1 VTGPIGCEEVESSV
15 AELAVGSLAGEERAA
30 VVAHLAGCAS
40 CRRLAED
47 LIDVVDELSL
57 ITPGVDPPAGFESRV
72 LAGIARDSE
81 TPVRLA
87 RRVRPP
93 LRWLAALAA
102 AVAIFAGGSV
112 AGVRLS
118 AHRDRPA
125 AVPAA
130 AGSLRAAAL
139 VGPGGA
145 TWGRAYVQ
153 GGPDGWVF
161 VAMRWDLPD
170 GQYSVQLAGP
180 GIPTVQ
186 LDGLALVNGRASLGR
201 SLDGDLDAVRTV
213 RVVDGR
219 GREICRATLT

>member
-1 VTGPIGCEEVESSV
+1 MTGPIGCEEVESCA

-47 LIDVVDELSL
+47 LMHVVDALSL

-72 LAGIARDSE
+72 LAGIARDHD

-87 RRVRPP
+87 GRVRRP
-93 LRWLAALAA
+93 LRSLAAVAA
-102 AVAIFAGGSV
+102 AVAIFVGGSM
-112 AGVRLS
+112 AGARLS
-118 AHRDRPA
+118 AHRARPA
-125 AVPAA
+125 ALPAA
-130 AGSLRAAAL
+130 TPSLRAAAL

-153 GGPDGWVF
+153 GGRDGWVF

-170 GQYSVQLAGP
+170 GQYSVELAGP

-213 RVVDGR
+213 RVVDAR

>member
-1 VTGPIGCEEVESSV
+1 MDPIGCEEAESRV
-15 AELAVGSLAGEERAA
+15 AELAVGSLSGEERAA

-40 CRRLAED
+40 CRRLGED
-47 LIDVVDELSL
+47 LIHVVDELSL

-72 LAGIARDSE
+72 LAAIARDGE
-81 TPVRLA
+81 NPVRLV
-87 RRVRPP
+87 RRARPP
-93 LRWLAALAA
+93 LRWLAAVAA

-112 AGVRLS
+112 AGARLT

-125 AVPAA
+125 AARAA
-130 AGSLRAAAL
+130 VGSFREAAL

-170 GQYSVQLAGP
+170 GQFSVQLAGP

-186 LDGLALVNGRASLGR
+186 LDGLVLVNGRASLGR
-201 SLDGDLDAVRTV
+201 SLDGDLQAVRTV
-213 RVVDGR
+213 RVVDTR
-219 GREICRATLT
+219 GREICRATLA

>member
-1 VTGPIGCEEVESSV
+1 MIGPIGCEEVEASV

-40 CRRLAED
+40 CHRLAED
-47 LIDVVDELSL
+47 LIHVVDELSL

-72 LAGIARDSE
+72 LAAIARDSE
-81 TPVRLA
+81 TPFRGA

-93 LRWLAALAA
+93 LRWLAAIAA
-102 AVAIFAGGSV
+102 AGAIFAGGSV
-112 AGVRLS
+112 AGVTLGS
-118 AHRDRPA
+118 HRERPA

-130 AGSLRAAAL
+130 ARSLRAAAL

-153 GGPDGWVF
+153 GGRDGWVF

-213 RVVDGR
+213 RVVDAR

>member
-1 VTGPIGCEEVESSV
+1 MTAPIGCEEVESSV
-15 AELAVGSLAGEERAA
+15 AELAVGSLTGEERAA

-47 LIDVVDELSL
+47 LIHVVDELSL

-72 LAGIARDSE
+72 LAGMARDSAN
-81 TPVRLA
+81 PVRLA
-87 RRVRPP
+87 RPVRPWT
-93 LRWLAALAA
+93 RWVAAVAA
-102 AVAIFAGGSV
+102 AVAIFAGGGLAGARLTAPREGPA
-112 AGVRLS
+112 AGV
-118 AHRDRPA
+118 
-125 AVPAA
+125 AA

-170 GQYSVQLAGP
+170 AQYSVQLAGP

-186 LDGLALVNGRASLGR
+186 LDGLVLVNGRASLGR
-201 SLDGDLDAVRTV
+201 SMDGDLAAVRIV
-213 RVVDGR
+213 RVVDAR